1 MKRIQSACLHQTV
14 HFQLKDDIA
23 HQLAVDEV
31 KAEYENYKQQL
42 DRRHIQ
48 HKILEEKTL
57 DDGSIVIRIIKQ
69 FNSYDAG
76 NYLD

>member
-23 HQLAVDEV
+23 HQLAMDEV
-31 KAEYENYKQQL
+31 KAECENYKQQL

-48 HKILEEKTL
+48 HKILE
-57 DDGSIVIRIIKQ
+57 
-69 FNSYDAG
+69 
-76 NYLD
+76 